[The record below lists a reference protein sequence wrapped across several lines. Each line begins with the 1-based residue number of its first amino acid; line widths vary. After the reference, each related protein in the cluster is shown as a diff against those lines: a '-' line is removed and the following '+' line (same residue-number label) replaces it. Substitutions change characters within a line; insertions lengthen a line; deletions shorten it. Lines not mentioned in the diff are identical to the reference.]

1 MDQPTEQTL
10 IKQLEAARAGVYK
23 ATHIYSQYHA
33 VQEYQR
39 VVDLMAAHYGEQS
52 PASMI
57 DPILT
62 EQYTIDCPDHINPTY
77 AEVKAYYDKEVPSK

>member
-10 IKQLEAARAGVYK
+10 VEQLKAAQAGVYK
-23 ATHIYSQYHA
+23 ATHIYSQHHA
-33 VQEYQR
+33 VREYQR
-39 VVDLMAAHYGEQS
+39 VVDALVAHYGEQS

-62 EQYTIDCPDHINPTY
+62 EQYTIDCPDHVNPTY
-77 AEVKAYYDKEVPSK
+77 AEVKAYYDKEVAPK